1 MKINSKTCL
10 IYSPGGHYT
19 ELKKSL
25 KGIYFKNK
33 YHVTFKSGTI
43 DNNKVYYIT
52 HPQKKI
58 IRTMINLL
66 DSLKV
71 LIKEKPKIIIST
83 GADVAL
89 NTIILGKLFFNSKII
104 FIESSANI
112 TKPSLTGR
120 ISYYF
125 SDLFIAQWQQM
136 RKFYPKAKISKGFL
150 H

>member
-25 KGIYFKNK
+25 KGIHFKNK

-43 DNNKVYYIT
+43 VKNNIYYIT

-58 IRTMINLL
+58 IRTIKNLF
-66 DSLKV
+66 DSLKI
-71 LIKEKPKIIIST
+71 LIREKPKIIIST

-136 RKFYPKAKISKGFL
+136 RKFYPKAKISY
-150 H
+150 